1 MNTNYLFLSVTTLF
15 LGSCTI
21 LQPTTTTPK
30 QASTVVKE
38 YPKFTIVDQFTK
50 LNPGM
55 TYTEV
60 VAILGCEAYDVYSIN
75 HSENQTVYTWKYK
88 KINRL
93 ETPENEKLR
102 SGSNT
107 GTEVLCCEEQAYL
120 TFVNG
125 KFQSLITDASKFG
138 YSKSADNKEEP
149 KTETP
154 SSPSSSGSTTKPIT
168 IKNPLK
174 KN

>member
-1 MNTNYLFLSVTTLF
+1 MLSITTLF

-21 LQPTTTTPK
+21 LRPSTTIPK

-38 YPKFTIVDQFTK
+38 YPEFTIVDQLLK
-50 LNPGM
+50 LRPGM
-55 TYTEV
+55 AYVEV
-60 VAILGCEAYDVYSIN
+60 VAILGCDAYDVYSIN
-75 HSENQTVYTWKYK
+75 HSENQTIFIWKYK

-93 ETPENEKLR
+93 ETTENEKLR
-102 SGSNT
+102 SGANS

-125 KFQSLITDASKFG
+125 NFQSLITDASKFG
-138 YSKSADNKEEP
+138 YSKPADNKEEP